1 VSPKPVLTEQDIY
14 LFREGSHATL
24 YNGLGCH
31 LREGGGAHFAV
42 WAPNA
47 RAISVIGDWNGWRH
61 GADVMNPRWD
71 SSGIWECDIAQVRQ
85 NQAQRCTIR
94 PINDQDLGD
103 KTAERAAEYC
113 EHGASDPERW
123 GSYTADP
130 GHDGSDGE
138 PDQDRHDRQLIFG
151 RVCDHAPDKRTG
163 DRDDQAG
170 EHRHADIASFR
181 LRWATEIDHYVPSF
195 IDPSPEA

>member
-1 VSPKPVLTEQDIY
+1 MTPADADS
-14 LFREGSHATL
+14 L
-24 YNGLGCH
+24 YQ
-31 LREGGGAHFAV
+31 RAFAHYRQGQRAEARRALV
-42 WAPNA
+42 ELLAGRPLDA
-47 RAISVIGDWNGWRH
+47 RALLLLGV
-61 GADVMNPRWD
+61 V
-71 SSGIWECDIAQVRQ
+71 
-85 NQAQRCTIR
+85 
-94 PINDQDLGD
+94 GD